1 MTYLYS
7 KFENPNFIYFT
18 NPKTATRSIRK
29 HLSGNSIEL
38 EIEKFKKITVNI
50 EDYFKFVFVRN
61 PWDRI
66 LSTFLNKAVKGADK
80 KNQLKRYSPFKD
92 SSFGEFVY
100 SIKNS
105 DVDHEERRIRSQLKF
120 VPDYVD
126 FIGKFEN
133 ITADMNRVCEEI
145 GIPFDGFPRINKTEH
160 KHYTEHYD
168 DETREIVAQ
177 KYARDIEYFGYKF
190 GE

>member
-1 MTYLYS
+1 MIYLYS

-18 NPKTATRSIRK
+18 NPKTASRSLRT
-29 HLSGNSIEL
+29 HLRNNSIEL
-38 EIEKFKKITVNI
+38 EPETPKKITVNI

-66 LSTFLNKAVKGADK
+66 LSAFLNKAVMGASK
-80 KNQLKRYSPFKD
+80 KNQLKRYAQFKD
-92 SSFGEFVY
+92 SPFSEFVY

-105 DVDHEERRIRSQLKF
+105 DVNREERHIRSQIKF
-120 VPDYVD
+120 VPDYID
-126 FIGKFEN
+126 FIGKYEN

-145 GIPFDGFPRINKTEH
+145 GIPFDGFPHMNKTKH
-160 KHYTEHYD
+160 KHYTEYYD
-168 DETREIVAQ
+168 NETREIVAE
-177 KYARDIEYFGYKF
+177 KYAKDIEHFDYKF